1 MPPDRVCGGN
11 PPQRFYRADMVF
23 FLIQLAL
30 MIIGAVVHILVD
42 RSVRRR
48 TLGRAAEL
56 VLLWILVP
64 GGAFG
69 ILAGIGHVGPNAPE
83 IAEGIGP
90 DFIPSMFQWELGWN
104 DIAVGVL
111 GVLCFRVANRGGW
124 LDAAV
129 WALAISYGGD
139 LAGHISQYYI
149 HDNTATNNVWAIPAE
164 IYIVGAV
171 VIAWFVYR
179 RTTPRSVAVRGP
191 DAARGVDETETT
203 SLS

>member
-1 MPPDRVCGGN
+1 
-11 PPQRFYRADMVF
+11 MVF

-30 MIIGAVVHILVD
+30 MIVGAIVHILAD
-42 RSVRRR
+42 RSARRR
-48 TLGRAAEL
+48 TIGRSAEL

-64 GGAFG
+64 GGVFG
-69 ILAGIGHVGPNAPE
+69 VFGGFGHVGPNAPE
-83 IAEGIGP
+83 IAKDIGP

-104 DIAVGVL
+104 DIAVGL
-111 GVLCFRVANRGGW
+111 ICLLTFRIRNRGGW

-164 IYIVGAV
+164 IYIVGGA
-171 VIAWFVYR
+171 VIAWAVYR
-179 RTTPRSVAVRGP
+179 RTTPRSVAVLGP
-191 DAARGVDETETT
+191 NAARGVEQREET
-203 SLS
+203 SVS